1 MRKIGFRTIAPEEKC
16 PPAPKLTLTHTLTVI
31 RRLFSSG
38 AIVWLLPNP
47 KTNPKIDPN
56 RNPNRR
62 LFSTVGN
69 CPDTRRIVSSYLFIK

>member
-1 MRKIGFRTIAPEEKC
+1 MRKFGFRTIAPEEKC
-16 PPAPKLTLTHTLTVI
+16 PPAPKLTLTHILTVTGG
-31 RRLFSSG
+31 LFSSG

-69 CPDTRRIVSSYLFIK
+69 CPDTRKIVSSYLFIK